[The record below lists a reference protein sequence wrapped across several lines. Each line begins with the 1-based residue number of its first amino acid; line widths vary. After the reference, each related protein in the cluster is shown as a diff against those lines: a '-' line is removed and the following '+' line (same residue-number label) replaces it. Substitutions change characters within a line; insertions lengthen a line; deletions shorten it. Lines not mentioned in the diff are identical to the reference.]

1 MHRALFQADNAYNIE
16 HIRAK
21 GRCCKTNIQSNTAFR
36 GFGGP
41 QGMLVA
47 ETWIE
52 DVADR
57 LGMDPMVVREKNMY
71 HEGQKTHFN
80 MELENCTLRR

>member
-1 MHRALFQADNAYNIE
+1 
-16 HIRAK
+16 
-21 GRCCKTNIQSNTAFR
+21 
-36 GFGGP
+36 
-41 QGMLVA
+41 MLVA

-57 LGMDPMVVREKNMY
+57 LGVDPMVVREKNMY
-71 HEGQKTHFN
+71 EEGQKTHFN